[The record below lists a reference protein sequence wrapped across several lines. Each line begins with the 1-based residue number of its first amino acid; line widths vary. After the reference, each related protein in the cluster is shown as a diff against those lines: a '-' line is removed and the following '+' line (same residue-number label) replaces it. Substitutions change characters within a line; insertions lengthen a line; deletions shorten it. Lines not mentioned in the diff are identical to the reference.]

1 VPFSFGLLTIVKYT
15 IRSFVYQAKTC
26 TDLGIGQKVCYNISK
41 MEKLKGKVAIVTGAA
56 QGMGEAVAKLFAQEG
71 AKVVVNDLSEQKAK
85 KVVEEIKSGG
95 GEALA
100 IKADVTD
107 SEGIFRMAEETVARF
122 GTIHIL
128 INNAGILRSTKTE
141 EISEEEWDL
150 VINVNLKGTFLCSK
164 VVLPIMKKNRYGR
177 IVNFSSSA
185 GRSVSTLGGVH
196 YTAAKAGVLGF
207 TRQLA
212 KEVASFGINVNSV
225 CPGLIDTEMVRNNCS
240 PEKLRDYERSFPISR
255 LGRPEE
261 VADLVLF
268 LVSDE
273 SSYITGASLDIN
285 GGDLML

>member
-1 VPFSFGLLTIVKYT
+1 
-15 IRSFVYQAKTC
+15 
-26 TDLGIGQKVCYNISK
+26 
-41 MEKLKGKVAIVTGAA
+41 MEKLKGKVAVVTGAA
-56 QGMGEAVAKLFAQEG
+56 QGMGKTIAELFAQEG
-71 AKVVVNDLSEQKAK
+71 AKVVVNDISEQKAK
-85 KVVEEIKSGG
+85 KAVEEIKSRG
-95 GEALA
+95 GEAFA
-100 IKADVTD
+100 IKADVTN
-107 SEGIFRMAEETVARF
+107 SKEISRMAEETVARF

-128 INNAGILRSTKTE
+128 INNAGVLRPTKTE

-164 VVLPIMKKNRYGR
+164 AVLPVMKKNRYGK

-225 CPGLIDTEMVRNNCS
+225 CPGLIDTEMVRSNCS
-240 PEKLRDYERSFPISR
+240 PEKLRDYERSFPIPR
-255 LGRPEE
+255 LGKPEE

-268 LVSDE
+268 LVSNE

>member
-1 VPFSFGLLTIVKYT
+1 MQGKI
-15 IRSFVYQAKTC
+15 
-26 TDLGIGQKVCYNISK
+26 
-41 MEKLKGKVAIVTGAA
+41 KGKVAIVTGAA
-56 QGMGEAVAKLFAQEG
+56 QGMGKSVAELFAREG
-71 AKVVVNDLSEQKAK
+71 AKVVVNDISEQKAK
-85 KVVEEIKSGG
+85 EVVEKIKSGG
-95 GEALA
+95 GESLA
-100 IKADVTD
+100 IKADVTN
-107 SEGIFRMAEETVARF
+107 SKEISRMVEETVARF

-128 INNAGILRSTKTE
+128 INNAGILRPSKTE

-150 VINVNLKGTFLCSK
+150 VIDVNLKGTFLCSK
-164 VVLPIMKKNRYGR
+164 AVLPIMKKNRYGR

-196 YTAAKAGVLGF
+196 YTAAKAGILGF

-225 CPGLIDTEMVRNNCS
+225 CPGLIDTEMVRSNCS
-240 PEKLRDYERSFPISR
+240 PEKLKDYGHSFPISR
-255 LGRPEE
+255 LGKSKE

-268 LVSDE
+268 LVSDW

>member
-1 VPFSFGLLTIVKYT
+1 
-15 IRSFVYQAKTC
+15 
-26 TDLGIGQKVCYNISK
+26 
-41 MEKLKGKVAIVTGAA
+41 MEKLKGKVAIITGAA
-56 QGMGEAVAKLFAQEG
+56 QGMGKAVAELFAQEG
-71 AKVVVNDLSEQKAK
+71 AKVVVNDVIEEKAK
-85 KVVEEIKSGG
+85 KIAEEIRSKG

-100 IKADVTD
+100 IRADVTD
-107 SEGIFRMAEETVARF
+107 SKEISRMVEETVKKF

-141 EISEEEWDL
+141 EISEDEWNL
-150 VINVNLKGTFLCSK
+150 VIDINLKGTFLCSK
-164 VVLPIMKKNRYGR
+164 AVLPVMKKNRYGK

-196 YTAAKAGVLGF
+196 YTAAKAGILGF

-225 CPGLIDTEMVRNNCS
+225 CPGLIDTEMVRSNCS
-240 PEKLRDYERSFPISR
+240 PEKLKNYEHSFPISR
-255 LGRPEE
+255 MGTPEE

-268 LVSDE
+268 LVSNE

>member
-1 VPFSFGLLTIVKYT
+1 
-15 IRSFVYQAKTC
+15 
-26 TDLGIGQKVCYNISK
+26 

-56 QGMGEAVAKLFAQEG
+56 QGMGKSVAELFALEG
-71 AKVVVNDLSEQKAK
+71 AKVILNDINEQKAK
-85 KVVEEIKSGG
+85 KVVDEIKSGG

-100 IKADVTD
+100 IRADVTN
-107 SEGIFRMAEETVARF
+107 SEEISRMVEETVARF

-128 INNAGILRSTKTE
+128 INNAGILRPTRTE

-150 VINVNLKGTFLCSK
+150 VLDINLKGTFLCSK
-164 VVLPIMKKNRYGR
+164 AVLPVMKKNRYGR

-196 YTAAKAGVLGF
+196 YTAAKAGILGF

-225 CPGLIDTEMVRNNCS
+225 CPGLIDTEMVRSNCS
-240 PEKLRDYERSFPISR
+240 PEKLKDCEHSFPISR
-255 LGRPEE
+255 LGKPKE
-261 VADLVLF
+261 VADLTLF
-268 LVSDE
+268 LVSDC